1 MYVNKQLAEKNP
13 NIICIRNVA
22 AFAHKADL
30 MYSEESS
37 ACGKSCVEPR
47 VALEKLCHVWENN
60 HNDNLGNVGFEK
72 AQAGSVSL
80 QAWGF

>member
-47 VALEKLCHVWENN
+47 VALEKLCHV
-60 HNDNLGNVGFEK
+60 
-72 AQAGSVSL
+72 
-80 QAWGF
+80 